1 MVPNTLA
8 AFIGLFLAG
17 VNVSAALAQDT
28 TAPAKTQ
35 PAKPEKQIVEIKI
48 GYLRAYAPSLAL
60 SVLDVPPRDEGVAG
74 GTVAIADNNTTG

>member
-1 MVPNTLA
+1 MRHLTAMALSALLA
-8 AFIGLFLAG
+8 LLPASMA
-17 VNVSAALAQDT
+17 SAQT
-28 TAPAKTQ
+28 S
-35 PAKPEKQIVEIKI
+35 KPEPIDIRI